1 MRLPTVSGKN
11 LLGEQL
17 SFPRDFTARLNLV
30 LVAFDQYQQ
39 REVDTWVPL
48 AKDLAASEAS
58 FAYYEFPVPG
68 AMGPMGRTMLDY
80 WMRTGIPNPKT
91 RALTV
96 TLYMDRADFYT
107 PLDLPDDRQI
117 YALLIR
123 DDGEVLWQAA
133 GPLTDDKQAELLT
146 KLDQYRAELTT

>member
-1 MRLPTVSGKN
+1 MKLPTVSGKN

-17 SFPRDFTARLNLV
+17 NFPHDFTAHMNLV

-39 REVDTWVPL
+39 HDIDTWVPL
-48 AKDLAASEAS
+48 AKDLAATNPD

-68 AMGPMGRTMLDY
+68 TMGPMGRTMLDY
-80 WMRTGIPNPKT
+80 WMRQGIPNPET

-96 TLYMDRADFYT
+96 TLYMNRGDFYK
-107 PLDLPDDRQI
+107 PLGLPDDRQV

-133 GPLTDDKQAELLT
+133 GPLTDDNRAKLLT
-146 KLDQYRAELTT
+146 KLAQYRAEPKS